1 MPVGGGARILIVG
14 GGYGGMHTALRLER
28 LLRPGEATVMVAD
41 PRSYM
46 TYQPLLAEAAAGNLE
61 PRHVVVPLR
70 AVLRRTQVIKAEVTS
85 VDHARRVAWL
95 ATAGGESMPA
105 GYDMLVL
112 SPGSVS
118 RVLPVPGLA
127 EAGIG
132 FKTIGEAI
140 HLRNHVLARLDA
152 AAAMPPGQGR
162 RAALTF
168 VFAGGGYAGVEALAE
183 LQDMAFDACA
193 RYPELRRT
201 EMRWVLVEAADRI
214 LPEAGPALAGYTAG
228 LLRRRG
234 IEVRLRTRLTSA
246 EGGRIRLDDGEEF
259 PAGTLVWTAG
269 AAPSPLLSRT
279 GLPADASGRV
289 IVNEFLAVEGT
300 GGAWALGDCA
310 AVPDL
315 AAGGGAVC
323 APTAQHAWR
332 QARRL
337 AGNIAA
343 VLRGGQPRP
352 YRHASAGSVAS
363 LGLYRGVAEVYGLR
377 MRGFPAWMV
386 HRTYHLMKLPTMN
399 RRLRVVSDWT
409 LALLFRREA
418 VSLDVLEHP
427 RQDFQ
432 AALRAGAGGAPGA
445 AGPFP
450 GSAGPFP
457 GSAEPFPGGGRKG
470 DENGLPGKRTA

>member
-1 MPVGGGARILIVG
+1 MGGGARILIVG

-28 LLRPGEATVMVAD
+28 LLRPGEATVLVAD

-70 AVLRRTQVIKAEVTS
+70 AVLRDTQVIKAEVTS

-95 ATAGGESMPA
+95 ATAAGESMPV

-152 AAAMPPGQGR
+152 AAAMSPGQGR

-168 VFAGGGYAGVEALAE
+168 VFVGGGYAGVEALAE

-193 RYPELRRT
+193 RYPELSHR
-201 EMRWVLVEAADRI
+201 EMRWILVEAADRI
-214 LPEAGPALAGYTAG
+214 LPEVGPALAGYTAG
-228 LLRRRG
+228 LLRRRH

-269 AAPSPLLSRT
+269 VAPSPLLSRT
-279 GLPADASGRV
+279 GLPVDAGGRV
-289 IVNEFLAVEGT
+289 VVSEFLAIEGID
-300 GGAWALGDCA
+300 GAWALGDCA

-315 AAGGGAVC
+315 ATGGGALC

-352 YRHASAGSVAS
+352 YRHALAGSVAS
-363 LGLYRGVAEVYGLR
+363 LGLYQGVAEVYGLR

-386 HRTYHLMKLPTMN
+386 HRTYHLVKLPTMN

-409 LALLFRREA
+409 LALLFRREV

-427 RQDFQ
+427 HEEFQ
-432 AALRAGAGGAPGA
+432 AALHAGVGGAPGA
-445 AGPFP
+445 A
-450 GSAGPFP
+450 
-457 GSAEPFPGGGRKG
+457 EPFPGGERKG
-470 DENGLPGKRTA
+470 DENGVPGKRTA

>member
-1 MPVGGGARILIVG
+1 MGSGPRILIVG

-70 AVLRRTQVIKAEVTS
+70 AVLHRTQVIKATIS
-85 VDHARRVAWL
+85 SIDHGRRVACL
-95 ATAGGESMPA
+95 ANADGTEKPA

-112 SPGSVS
+112 APGSIS
-118 RVLPVPGLA
+118 RVLPIPGLA
-127 EAGIG
+127 ETGIG

-140 HLRNHVLARLDA
+140 HLRNHVLGRLDA
-152 AAAMPPGQGR
+152 AASANSAEAR
-162 RAALTF
+162 RGALTF

-193 RYPELRRT
+193 RYPELSHR
-201 EMRWVLVEAADRI
+201 EMRWILVEAADRI
-214 LPEAGPALAGYTAG
+214 LPEVSPAMADYTVAP
-228 LLRRRG
+228 LRRRH
-234 IEVRLRTRLTSA
+234 IEVRLRTRLALA
-246 EGGRIRLDDGEEF
+246 EGGRIQLDDGEEF

-269 AAPSPLLSRT
+269 VAPSPLARQA
-279 GLPADASGRV
+279 GLPTDARGRV
-289 IVNEFLAVEGT
+289 IVNEFLAVDGT
-300 GGAWALGDCA
+300 DGAWALGDCA

-315 AAGGGAVC
+315 AAGGGALC
-323 APTAQHAWR
+323 APTAQHSYR

-337 AGNIAA
+337 AGNITA
-343 VLRGGQPRP
+343 VLRGGTPRP
-352 YRHASAGSVAS
+352 YRHVSAGSVAS

-377 MRGFPAWMV
+377 MRGFPAWMT
-386 HRTYHLMKLPTMN
+386 HRTYHLLKLPTMN

-409 LALLFRREA
+409 LALLFRREV

-432 AALRAGAGGAPGA
+432 AALRVIATGPPRAT
-445 AGPFP
+445 PFP
-450 GSAGPFP
+450 GQEEKEDDRHAYH
-457 GSAEPFPGGGRKG
+457 R
-470 DENGLPGKRTA
+470 

>member
-1 MPVGGGARILIVG
+1 MGGEPRILIVG

-70 AVLRRTQVIKAEVTS
+70 GVLRRAQVIKAAVS
-85 VDHARRVAWL
+85 SIDHGHRVAYL
-95 ATAGGESMPA
+95 SDADGTERPA

-112 SPGSVS
+112 APGSIS
-118 RVLPVPGLA
+118 RVLPIPGLA

-132 FKTIGEAI
+132 FRTVGEAI
-140 HLRNHVLARLDA
+140 HLRNHVLGRLDA
-152 AAAMPPGQGR
+152 AASANSAEAR

-168 VFAGGGYAGVEALAE
+168 VFTGGGYAGVEALAE

-193 RYPELRRT
+193 RYPEFSHR
-201 EMRWVLVEAADRI
+201 EMRWILVEAADRI
-214 LPEAGPALAGYTAG
+214 LPEVSPAMADYTAA
-228 LLRRRG
+228 LLRRRH

-259 PAGTLVWTAG
+259 NAGTLVWTAG
-269 AAPSPLLSRT
+269 VAPSPLARQA
-279 GLPADASGRV
+279 GLPTDASGRV
-289 IVNEFLAVEGT
+289 VVSEFLAVEGT
-300 GGAWALGDCA
+300 DGAWALGDCA

-315 AAGGGAVC
+315 AAGGGTLC
-323 APTAQHAWR
+323 APTAQHAYR
-332 QARRL
+332 QARLL
-337 AGNIAA
+337 AGNITA
-343 VLRGGQPRP
+343 VLRGGAPTP

-377 MRGFPAWMV
+377 MRGFPAWMT
-386 HRTYHLMKLPTMN
+386 HRTYHLLKLPTMN

-409 LALLFRREA
+409 LALLFRRE
-418 VSLDVLEHP
+418 VISLDVLEHP

-432 AALRAGAGGAPGA
+432 AALRVIANGPPRMS
-445 AGPFP
+445 PFP
-450 GSAGPFP
+450 GREEKE
-457 GSAEPFPGGGRKG
+457 AEHHAYR
-470 DENGLPGKRTA
+470 R

>member
-1 MPVGGGARILIVG
+1 
-14 GGYGGMHTALRLER
+14 
-28 LLRPGEATVMVAD
+28 
-41 PRSYM
+41 
-46 TYQPLLAEAAAGNLE
+46 
-61 PRHVVVPLR
+61 
-70 AVLRRTQVIKAEVTS
+70 
-85 VDHARRVAWL
+85 
-95 ATAGGESMPA
+95 
-105 GYDMLVL
+105 MLVL
-112 SPGSVS
+112 VLAPGSVS
-118 RVLPVPGLA
+118 RVLPIPGLA
-127 EAGIG
+127 ETGIG
-132 FKTIGEAI
+132 FKTVGEAI
-140 HLRNHVLARLDA
+140 HLRNHVLGRLDA
-152 AAAMPPGQGR
+152 AASARSAQAR

-193 RYPELRRT
+193 RYPELSHR

-214 LPEAGPALAGYTAG
+214 LPEVSPAMAGYTAA
-228 LLRRRG
+228 LLRRRH

-269 AAPSPLLSRT
+269 VAPSPLARQV
-279 GLPADASGRV
+279 GLPADDRGRV
-289 IVNEFLAVEGT
+289 IVDEFLAVP
-300 GGAWALGDCA
+300 GADGVWALGDCA

-315 AAGGGAVC
+315 AAGNGTLC
-323 APTAQHAWR
+323 APTAQHAYR

-343 VLRGGQPRP
+343 VLRGGTPRP

-377 MRGFPAWMV
+377 MRGFPAWMT
-386 HRTYHLMKLPTMN
+386 HRTYHLLKLPTMN

-409 LALLFRREA
+409 LALLFPREV

-432 AALRAGAGGAPGA
+432 AALRVIA
-445 AGPFP
+445 AGPSRQTSFP
-450 GSAGPFP
+450 FKEEREDDRHAYH
-457 GSAEPFPGGGRKG
+457 R
-470 DENGLPGKRTA
+470 

>member
-1 MPVGGGARILIVG
+1 MDDAPRILIVG

-28 LLRPGEATVMVAD
+28 LLRPGEATVMIAD

-70 AVLRRTQVIKAEVTS
+70 GALRRTKVIKAAVS
-85 VDHARRVAWL
+85 SIDHPHRVAYL
-95 ATAGGESMPA
+95 TDGDGDDRAL

-112 SPGSVS
+112 APGSVS
-118 RVLPVPGLA
+118 RVLPIPGLA
-127 EAGIG
+127 ETGIG

-140 HLRNHVLARLDA
+140 HLRNHVLGRLDA
-152 AAAMPPGQGR
+152 AASASSAEAR

-193 RYPELRRT
+193 RYPELSHR
-201 EMRWVLVEAADRI
+201 EMRWVLAEAADRI
-214 LPEAGPALAGYTAG
+214 LPEVSPAMADYTAA
-228 LLRRRG
+228 LLRRRH
-234 IEVRLRTRLTSA
+234 IEVRFRTRLISA

-269 AAPSPLLSRT
+269 VAPSPLARQA
-279 GLPADASGRV
+279 GLPTDARGRV
-289 IVNEFLAVEGT
+289 IVNEFLAVQ
-300 GGAWALGDCA
+300 GADGVWALGDCA

-315 AAGGGAVC
+315 AAGRGAAC
-323 APTAQHAWR
+323 APTAQHAYR

-343 VLRGGQPRP
+343 VLRGGTPRP

-363 LGLYRGVAEVYGLR
+363 LGLYRGVAEIYGLR

-386 HRTYHLMKLPTMN
+386 HRTYHLLKLPTMN

-409 LALLFRREA
+409 LALLFPREV

-432 AALRAGAGGAPGA
+432 AALRVIAGGPSHVTQL
-445 AGPFP
+445 P
-450 GSAGPFP
+450 SREEKE
-457 GSAEPFPGGGRKG
+457 AEYHAYHR
-470 DENGLPGKRTA
+470 

>member
-1 MPVGGGARILIVG
+1 MDGVPRILIAG

-70 AVLRRTQVIKAEVTS
+70 GVLRRTQVIKATVS
-85 VDHARRVAWL
+85 SIDHARRVAYL
-95 ATAGGESMPA
+95 ATGDGEETPV

-112 SPGSVS
+112 APGSIS
-118 RVLPVPGLA
+118 RVLPIPGLA
-127 EAGIG
+127 ETGIG

-140 HLRNHVLARLDA
+140 HLRNHVLGRLDA
-152 AAAMPPGQGR
+152 AASATSAEAR

-168 VFAGGGYAGVEALAE
+168 VFVGGGYAGVEALAE

-193 RYPELRRT
+193 RYPELSHR
-201 EMRWVLVEAADRI
+201 EMHWVLVEAADRI
-214 LPEAGPALAGYTAG
+214 LPEVGPAMADYTAA
-228 LLRRRG
+228 LLRARG
-234 IEVRLRTRLTSA
+234 IEVRLRTRMTSA
-246 EGGRIRLDDGEEF
+246 EGGRVELDNGEKF

-269 AAPSPLLSRT
+269 VAPSPLARQA
-279 GLPADASGRV
+279 GLPTDVSGRV

-300 GGAWALGDCA
+300 EGVWALGDCA

-315 AAGGGAVC
+315 AAGDGAVC
-323 APTAQHAWR
+323 APTAQHAYR

-337 AGNIAA
+337 ARNIAA
-343 VLRGGQPRP
+343 VLRGAAPRP

-363 LGLYRGVAEVYGLR
+363 LGLYRGVAEIFGLR

-386 HRTYHLMKLPTMN
+386 HRTYHLLKLPTMN
-399 RRLRVVSDWT
+399 RRLRVVADWT
-409 LALLFRREA
+409 LALLFPREV

-427 RQDFQ
+427 RQDFE
-432 AALRAGAGGAPGA
+432 AALRVIAT
-445 AGPFP
+445 GP
-450 GSAGPFP
+450 SHRT
-457 GSAEPFPGGGRKG
+457 S
-470 DENGLPGKRTA
+470 LPAMEEKEDDQHAYHW

>member
-1 MPVGGGARILIVG
+1 MGSGPRILIVG

-70 AVLRRTQVIKAEVTS
+70 GVLRRTQVIKAAVSS
-85 VDHARRVAWL
+85 VDPARRL
-95 ATAGGESMPA
+95 ACLTAGDGEETRV

-112 SPGSVS
+112 APGSVS
-118 RVLPVPGLA
+118 RVLPIPGLA
-127 EAGIG
+127 ETGIG
-132 FKTIGEAI
+132 FKTVGEAI
-140 HLRNHVLARLDA
+140 HLRNHVLGRLDA
-152 AAAMPPGQGR
+152 AASARSAQAR
-162 RAALTF
+162 RTALTF

-193 RYPELRRT
+193 RYPELSHR

-214 LPEAGPALAGYTAG
+214 LPEVSPAMAGYTAA
-228 LLRRRG
+228 LLRRRH

-269 AAPSPLLSRT
+269 VAPSPLARQV
-279 GLPADASGRV
+279 GLPADDKGRV
-289 IVNEFLAVEGT
+289 IVDEFLAVP
-300 GGAWALGDCA
+300 GADGVWALGDCA

-315 AAGGGAVC
+315 AAGNGTLC
-323 APTAQHAWR
+323 APTAQHAYR

-343 VLRGGQPRP
+343 VLRGGTPRP

-377 MRGFPAWMV
+377 MRGFPAWMT
-386 HRTYHLMKLPTMN
+386 HRTYHLLKLPTMN

-409 LALLFRREA
+409 LALLFPREV

-432 AALRAGAGGAPGA
+432 AALRVIA
-445 AGPFP
+445 AGPSRQTSFP
-450 GSAGPFP
+450 VK
-457 GSAEPFPGGGRKG
+457 E
-470 DENGLPGKRTA
+470 KREDDRHAYHR

>member
-1 MPVGGGARILIVG
+1 MNGGPRILIVG

-41 PRSYM
+41 PRPYM

-70 AVLRRTQVIKAEVTS
+70 GVLHRTQVVKAAVRS
-85 VDHARRVAWL
+85 IDHARRVAWL
-95 ATAGGESMPA
+95 TDGDCGERA
-105 GYDMLVL
+105 IGYDLLVL
-112 SPGSVS
+112 AAGSAS

-127 EAGIG
+127 ETGIG

-140 HLRNHVLARLDA
+140 HLRNHVLGRLDA
-152 AAAMPPGQGR
+152 AASATSAQAR
-162 RAALTF
+162 QAALTF
-168 VFAGGGYAGVEALAE
+168 VFVGGGYAGVEALAE

-193 RYPELRRT
+193 RYPELSRR
-201 EMRWVLVEAADRI
+201 EMRWILVEAADRI
-214 LPEAGPALAGYTAG
+214 LPEVSAAMAGYTVD
-228 LLRRRG
+228 LLRRRH
-234 IEVRLRTRLTSA
+234 IEVRLRTRLASA
-246 EGGRIRLDDGEEF
+246 QGGRIRLDDGEGF
-259 PAGTLVWTAG
+259 GAGTLVWTAG
-269 AAPSPLLSRT
+269 VAPSPLARNA
-279 GLPADASGRV
+279 GLATDDKGRV
-289 IVNEFLAVEGT
+289 IVDEFLAVDGT
-300 GGAWALGDCA
+300 EDAWALGDCA

-315 AAGGGAVC
+315 AAGGGALC

-332 QARRL
+332 QAGRL

-343 VLRGGQPRP
+343 VLRGGTPRP

-377 MRGFPAWMV
+377 LRGFPAWMT
-386 HRTYHLMKLPTMN
+386 HRTYHLLKLPTVN

-409 LALLFRREA
+409 LAVLFPREA

-432 AALRAGAGGAPGA
+432 AALRVIATAP
-445 AGPFP
+445 PDLTSIP
-450 GSAGPFP
+450 GQEEKE
-457 GSAEPFPGGGRKG
+457 AENHAYHR
-470 DENGLPGKRTA
+470 